1 MAKPMNI
8 IDLTSEYIKH
18 IVNAGDLAS
27 YEKSYPALFQHYFR
41 YWAKRKN
48 FSKTLNKSE
57 VKKRLNLIEPRLSRV
72 EKKINS
78 SGLNISFLKIVL
90 FVGQSTCNGHVF
102 KDNKEFIVWIPIETY
117 STPLQVDVFITHEII
132 HSLHYL
138 KSPDFYFNNFT
149 EKRLIS
155 RQFITEGVATYLTK
169 HIIKIT
175 QSKALWADF
184 LSKEKTKIWFRECQ
198 QKEKELYKFVL
209 KNFSSTNPEISLF
222 YAKNPRNIYE
232 FRAGYFVGLKL
243 VDQMVKNKKMDP
255 KKLLEIPRK
264 KFEKMILEELRL
276 GCVSC

>member
-1 MAKPMNI
+1 MFMKI
-8 IDLTSEYIKH
+8 IDLTNKYIKH
-18 IVNAGDLAS
+18 ILDDGNLAS

-41 YWAKRKN
+41 YWAKRKY
-48 FSKTLNKSE
+48 FSKTLNKAE

-72 EKKINS
+72 EKKIS
-78 SGLNISFLKIVL
+78 KFGFNISFLKIVL
-90 FVGQSTCNGHVF
+90 FVGQSTSNGHVF
-102 KDNKEFIVWIPIETY
+102 RENKEFIVWIPIEAY

-138 KSPDFYFNNFT
+138 KSPDFYFNNFN

-155 RQFITEGVATYLTK
+155 RQLITEGVATYLTK

-175 QSKALWADF
+175 QAKALWADF

-198 QKEKELYKFVL
+198 QKEKELFKFVL
-209 KNFSSTNPEISLF
+209 KNFSSINPEISLF

-243 VDQMVKNKKMDP
+243 LDRIVKTKKINPKNLLGIP
-255 KKLLEIPRK
+255 KK
-264 KFEKMILEELRL
+264 KFKKMILEELRL
-276 GCVSC
+276 GSVSC

>member
-1 MAKPMNI
+1 MKI
-8 IDLTSEYIKH
+8 IDLTNKYIKH
-18 IVNAGDLAS
+18 ILDDGNLAS

-41 YWAKRKN
+41 YWAKRKY
-48 FSKTLNKSE
+48 FSKTLNKAE

-72 EKKINS
+72 EKKIS
-78 SGLNISFLKIVL
+78 KFGFNISFLKIVL
-90 FVGQSTCNGHVF
+90 FVGQSTSNGHVF
-102 KDNKEFIVWIPIETY
+102 RENKEFIVWIPIETY

-138 KSPDFYFNNFT
+138 KSPDFYFNNFN

-155 RQFITEGVATYLTK
+155 RQLITEGVATYLTK

-175 QSKALWADF
+175 QAKALWADF

-198 QKEKELYKFVL
+198 QKEKELFKFVL
-209 KNFSSTNPEISLF
+209 KNFSSINPEISLF

-243 VDQMVKNKKMDP
+243 LDRIVKTKKINPKNLLGIP
-255 KKLLEIPRK
+255 KK
-264 KFEKMILEELRL
+264 KFKKMILEELRL
-276 GCVSC
+276 GSVSC

>member
-1 MAKPMNI
+1 MKI

-18 IVNAGDLAS
+18 ILDADNLAS

-41 YWAKRKN
+41 YWAKRKH
-48 FSKTLNKSE
+48 FSKTLNKAE

-78 SGLNISFLKIVL
+78 SGFNISFLKIVL
-90 FVGQSTCNGHVF
+90 FVGQSTSNGHVF

-138 KSPDFYFNNFT
+138 KLPDFYFNNLT
-149 EKRLIS
+149 EKRLTS
-155 RQFITEGVATYLTK
+155 RQLITEGVATYLTK

-175 QSKALWADF
+175 QGKALWADF

-198 QKEKELYKFVL
+198 QKEKELFKFVL

-222 YAKNPRNIYE
+222 HAKNPRNIYE

-243 VDQMVKNKKMDP
+243 LDQIVKTKKMNP

-276 GCVSC
+276 KMI